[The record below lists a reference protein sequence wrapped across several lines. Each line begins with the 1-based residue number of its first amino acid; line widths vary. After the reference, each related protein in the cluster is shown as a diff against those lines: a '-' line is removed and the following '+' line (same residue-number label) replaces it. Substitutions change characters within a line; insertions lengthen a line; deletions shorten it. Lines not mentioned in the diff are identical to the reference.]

1 MTCDVGLNPRNEIVA
16 MLEIQM
22 RKYELNLICIGSL
35 THNEQGFSYLTTKNT
50 RNNAQHSGEY
60 FKIEAVLTLSSKAQP
75 S

>member
-1 MTCDVGLNPRNEIVA
+1 MTCDVGQNPRNEIVA

-22 RKYELNLICIGSL
+22 RKYKLNLICIGSL
-35 THNEQGFSYLTTKNT
+35 THNEQAFSYLTTKIA
-50 RNNAQHSGEY
+50 RNNAQHGGGY